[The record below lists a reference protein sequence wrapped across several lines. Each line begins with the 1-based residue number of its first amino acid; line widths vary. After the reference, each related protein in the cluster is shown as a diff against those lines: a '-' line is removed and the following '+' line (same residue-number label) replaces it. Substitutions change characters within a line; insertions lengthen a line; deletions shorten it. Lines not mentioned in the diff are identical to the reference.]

1 MIWIPTLAM
10 LIPPA
15 HQNQA
20 TLAGSVEVV
29 VVVLEG
35 AVEEA
40 VAVVAPGKP
49 LHLFHYLICIIM
61 ITRSEA

>member
-20 TLAGSVEVV
+20 TLVGSVEAV

-49 LHLFHYLICIIM
+49 FHFFIILFVL
-61 ITRSEA
+61 